1 MKSVTVQKRQ
11 QIWCFHLFQTSYF
24 KDYTLFICTEGKFY
38 PMMYWRNR
46 KKVHIQNSILIVSE
60 MKTPDGK
67 DLRYQFYNYW
77 FILCVI
83 MIWIPTILM
92 IFAYN
97 MISFKLRLSLK
108 AFPYLSQQS
117 RIARSRQKVIQ
128 MLFVLI
134 IIELI
139 CWGPW
144 QFYVLCEF
152 IFHHI
157 YDVENGEVFPDVRSS
172 TYLN

>member
-1 MKSVTVQKRQ
+1 
-11 QIWCFHLFQTSYF
+11 
-24 KDYTLFICTEGKFY
+24 
-38 PMMYWRNR
+38 
-46 KKVHIQNSILIVSE
+46 

-67 DLRYQFYNYW
+67 DLRYQFFNYW

-97 MISFKLRLSLK
+97 MISFKLRVSLK

-139 CWGPW
+139 CWAPW
-144 QFYVLCEF
+144 QIYTLIQF
-152 IFHHI
+152 IFHHMI
-157 YDVENGEVFPDVRSS
+157 DDAGHLPSPEVILKIFSLCTILSR
-172 TYLN
+172 LIIQ